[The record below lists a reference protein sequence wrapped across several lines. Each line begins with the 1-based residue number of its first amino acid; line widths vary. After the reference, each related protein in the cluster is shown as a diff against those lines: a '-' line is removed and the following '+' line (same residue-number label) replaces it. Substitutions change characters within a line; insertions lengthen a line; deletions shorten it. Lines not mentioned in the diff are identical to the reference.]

1 LRISSNTFVDIK
13 TGHKTVNLKKK
24 LMVRRVRKQR
34 RSLSYKI
41 LLADSSVQIT
51 PRHEDTVLELTLYLS
66 ITIKHTL
73 ENSRFSTNAYSYDD
87 SDVPLDF
94 RLEIFGY

>member
-1 LRISSNTFVDIK
+1 M
-13 TGHKTVNLKKK
+13 NLKKK
-24 LMVRRVRKQR
+24 LVVRCVQKQR
-34 RSLSYKI
+34 CSVGYKI

-66 ITIKHTL
+66 ITLKHTL

-94 RLEIFGY
+94 TLEIFGY